1 MAELENLPDE
11 LLLDIAL
18 RLQPP
23 DLKDL
28 ALTAR
33 KFRDIAQEALHTSI
47 SLRKYSQSLLELL
60 RTLVQRPDLAK
71 KVRSLQITGYCG
83 VQPIYRLAIIY
94 EECWDQVVT
103 HAIKSTQSWPI
114 DQMKWVSFVKY
125 GNLYACIGL
134 LLVLTDQLQTL
145 TFCSGDN
152 EDFMTPPSLSLTF
165 PGIAEAHDVTAPD
178 LLLLP
183 QLRRLSGAWGE
194 MNRSWSTF
202 PKLLH
207 LELDCTELVAWDKEP
222 VILFHGITTL
232 TLRRPT
238 LYEYQPAD
246 TQDLSPFFQRLP
258 ALRSLRLCFTNWR
271 KKDGNMY
278 DGIRAY
284 YSSYD
289 PGIPT
294 EERICYPKQ
303 GFTSS
308 IIIDPLI
315 PASHLLEELELKC
328 SDTGDSKQI
337 DYLRPSRS
345 LQRFTLI
352 KRLSIP
358 QSVLINSTPYG
369 CSPLH
374 PFEALP
380 PNVEYLNVAD
390 PTTAV
395 IEWISG
401 VLDDRSKLRS
411 LKRISLDFDN
421 DPKQRVK
428 DYKEAGVEIFGRLLE
443 AGISVHF
450 ENVRLVC
457 LEACCK
463 E

>member
-1 MAELENLPDE
+1 MAQLKSLPDE

-33 KFRDIAQEALHTSI
+33 QFRDIAQEALHTSI
-47 SLRKYSQSLLELL
+47 SLMTYYQSLPELL
-60 RTLVQRPDLAK
+60 ITLVGRPDLAK
-71 KVRSLQITGYCG
+71 KVRSLQITGYRSPQQ
-83 VQPIYRLAIIY
+83 VYRSAVGY
-94 EECWDQVVT
+94 DDSWDQVVT
-103 HAIKSTQSWPI
+103 HAMKSTHSWPI
-114 DQMKWVSFVKY
+114 DQMKWASRVKY
-125 GNLYACIGL
+125 GDLHACIGL
-134 LLVLTDQLQTL
+134 LLVLTDQLQNL
-145 TFCSGDN
+145 AFCSGDN
-152 EDFMTPPSLSLTF
+152 QDFMTPRSLSLTF
-165 PGIAEAHDVTAPD
+165 PGIAERHAVTAPGT
-178 LLLLP
+178 LLLP
-183 QLRRLSGAWGE
+183 QLRRLSVAWGE
-194 MNRSWSTF
+194 MDRSWSTF
-202 PKLLH
+202 PNLLH
-207 LELDCTELVAWDKEP
+207 LDLDCTGPVAWDKEP

-303 GFTSS
+303 EFTSS

-358 QSVLINSTPYG
+358 QSVLINSTPYE

-380 PNVEYLNVAD
+380 PNVEYLDVAD

>member
-1 MAELENLPDE
+1 MAQLENLPDE
-11 LLLDIAL
+11 LLLDVAL

-28 ALTAR
+28 ALIAR

-47 SLRKYSQSLLELL
+47 NLMTYYQSLPELL
-60 RTLVQRPDLAK
+60 RTVVKRPDLAK

-83 VQPIYRLAIIY
+83 PRRVYRSAVGHDD
-94 EECWDQVVT
+94 CWDQVVT
-103 HAIKSTQSWPI
+103 HARKSTHSWLI
-114 DQMKWVSFVKY
+114 DQMKWASSVKE
-125 GNLYACIGL
+125 GDLYACIGL
-134 LLVLTDQLQTL
+134 LLVLTDQLQIL

-152 EDFMTPPSLSLTF
+152 EYFMTPASLSLTF
-165 PGIAEAHDVTAPD
+165 PGIAERHAVTAPGT
-178 LLLLP
+178 LLLP
-183 QLRRLSGAWGE
+183 RLRWLSVAWGK
-194 MNRSWSTF
+194 MDRSWSTF

-207 LELDCTELVAWDKEP
+207 LELDCTGPVAWDKEP

-232 TLRRPT
+232 TLHRPT
-238 LYEYQPAD
+238 LYESQPANA
-246 TQDLSPFFQRLP
+246 QDLSPFFERFP
-258 ALRSLRLCFTNWR
+258 ALRSLHLCFTNW
-271 KKDGNMY
+271 KENDNDMC
-278 DGIRAY
+278 DGIRVLY
-284 YSSYD
+284 GYHECC
-289 PGIPT
+289 IPT
-294 EERICYPKQ
+294 EERICYPGQ

-328 SDTGDSKQI
+328 FDTGDYKTI

-345 LQRFTLI
+345 LQRFTMI
-352 KRLSIP
+352 KRLFIP
-358 QSVLINSTPYG
+358 QGVLINSTPVD

-428 DYKEAGVEIFGRLLE
+428 DYKEARVQIFGRLLE

-450 ENVRLVC
+450 ENVRSVC

>member
-1 MAELENLPDE
+1 
-11 LLLDIAL
+11 
-18 RLQPP
+18 
-23 DLKDL
+23 
-28 ALTAR
+28 
-33 KFRDIAQEALHTSI
+33 
-47 SLRKYSQSLLELL
+47 
-60 RTLVQRPDLAK
+60 
-71 KVRSLQITGYCG
+71 
-83 VQPIYRLAIIY
+83 
-94 EECWDQVVT
+94 
-103 HAIKSTQSWPI
+103 
-114 DQMKWVSFVKY
+114 
-125 GNLYACIGL
+125 
-134 LLVLTDQLQTL
+134 
-145 TFCSGDN
+145 
-152 EDFMTPPSLSLTF
+152 
-165 PGIAEAHDVTAPD
+165 
-178 LLLLP
+178 
-183 QLRRLSGAWGE
+183 
-194 MNRSWSTF
+194 
-202 PKLLH
+202 
-207 LELDCTELVAWDKEP
+207 
-222 VILFHGITTL
+222 
-232 TLRRPT
+232 
-238 LYEYQPAD
+238 
-246 TQDLSPFFQRLP
+246 
-258 ALRSLRLCFTNWR
+258 
-271 KKDGNMY
+271 MY

-358 QSVLINSTPYG
+358 QSVLINSTPYE